1 LDKAFL
7 KEGYNMNGR
16 MLYALAIAALVFT
29 LAAGTL
35 LPVVAGPSVRL
46 SIATGTTG
54 GVYFPLGGGLASL
67 ISKNLPGVTATAEVT
82 PASVD
87 NIRLLAAKRADLAF
101 VLADTAHD
109 AIKGEEAFR
118 GNPVPIRTLSPL
130 YNNFNHLVTVDGT
143 GINTIGDLR
152 GKRVSVGPP
161 GSGTEVTALRI
172 LEAAGFNPERDIH
185 RERLSPAA
193 SADAIKDRKIDA
205 FFWSGGLPTAAVLD
219 LAASPGVRIRLVPL
233 DTVLAAMQRKWG
245 NLYFRSVIQ
254 KEFYLGLPADLPT
267 VGVANLMISHR
278 DFDAELA
285 YQITKL
291 LFEKRPEL
299 ALVHKEAANITTIG
313 AAGRSPLPFH
323 PGAIRY
329 FKERGIEGF

>member
-1 LDKAFL
+1 MSARTL
-7 KEGYNMNGR
+7 R
-16 MLYALAIAALVFT
+16 MMTTVLALALTAWVLVPA
-29 LAAGTL
+29 AAGPT
-35 LPVVAGPSVRL
+35 VRL

-67 ISKNLPGVTATAEVT
+67 ISKNIPGVVATAEVT

-101 VLADTAHD
+101 VLADTAVD
-109 AIKGEEAFR
+109 ALRGEEAFR
-118 GNPVPIRTLSPL
+118 GNPVPIVTLTPL

-143 GINTIGDLR
+143 GITTISDIR

-172 LEAAGFNPERDIH
+172 LEAAGLHPDRDIR

-193 SADAIKDRKIDA
+193 SADAIKDRKLDA

-219 LAASPGVRIRLVPL
+219 LAASPGMRIRLVPL
-233 DTVLAAMQRKWG
+233 DALLPAMQKKWG

-254 KEFYLGLPADLPT
+254 KEFYPGMPADAPT
-267 VGVANLMISHR
+267 IGVANLLISHK
-278 DFDAELA
+278 DFNAELA

-291 LFEKRPEL
+291 VYERRADL
-299 ALVHKEAANITTIG
+299 AQVHKEATNITLIG
-313 AAGRSPLPFH
+313 VAGRSPLPFH
-323 PGAIRY
+323 PGAVRY
-329 FKERGIEGF
+329 FKERGVEGF

>member
-1 LDKAFL
+1 
-7 KEGYNMNGR
+7 MNR
-16 MLYALAIAALVFT
+16 HTLRALGIAAL
-29 LAAGTL
+29 LSAILAGTMI
-35 LPVVAGPSVRL
+35 PVAAGPSVRL

-54 GVYFPLGGGLASL
+54 GVYFPLGGGLAAL
-67 ISKNLPGVTATAEVT
+67 ISRNIPGVTATAEVT

-109 AIKGEEAFR
+109 GIKGEEAFR
-118 GNPVPIRTLSPL
+118 GNPVPIRTLAPL

-143 GINTIGDLR
+143 GINAISDLR

-172 LEAAGFNPERDIH
+172 LEAAGINPDRDI
-185 RERLSPAA
+185 RKERLSPAA
-193 SADAIKDRKIDA
+193 SADAIKDKKIDA

-219 LAASPGVRIRLVPL
+219 LAFSPGVRIRLLPL
-233 DTVLAAMQRKWG
+233 DAVLAALQRKWG

>member
-1 LDKAFL
+1 MVQMTMAVL
-7 KEGYNMNGR
+7 
-16 MLYALAIAALVFT
+16 ALAATAWALAPAA
-29 LAAGTL
+29 
-35 LPVVAGPSVRL
+35 AGPSVRL

-67 ISKNLPGVTATAEVT
+67 ISKNIPGVVATAEVT

-101 VLADTAHD
+101 VLADTAVD
-109 AIKGEEAFR
+109 ALRGEEAFR
-118 GNPVPIRTLSPL
+118 GNPVPIVTLTPL

-143 GINTIGDLR
+143 GITTIADIR

-172 LEAAGFNPERDIH
+172 LEAAGLHPDRDIR

-193 SADAIKDRKIDA
+193 SADAIKDRKLDA

-219 LAASPGVRIRLVPL
+219 LAASPGMRIRLVPL
-233 DTVLAAMQRKWG
+233 DALLPAMQKKWG

-254 KEFYLGLPADLPT
+254 KEFYPGMAADAPT
-267 VGVANLMISHR
+267 IGVANLLISHK
-278 DFDAELA
+278 DFSAELA

-291 LFEKRPEL
+291 VYERRADL
-299 ALVHKEAANITTIG
+299 AQVHKEATNITLIG
-313 AAGRSPLPFH
+313 VAGRSPLPFH
-323 PGAIRY
+323 PGAVRY
-329 FKERGIEGF
+329 FKERGVEGF